1 MSISFRYGKGVLCYS
16 VIIFQNR
23 SWCKMSYFPT
33 LKYNSDFSNVLS
45 VFNNAI
51 NLYVSDSELSN
62 DF

>member
-1 MSISFRYGKGVLCYS
+1 MSITFRYGKAVLCYS
-16 VIIFQNR
+16 VIIFQNS

-33 LKYNSDFSNVLS
+33 FNCNSDLSNVLI

-51 NLYVSDSELSN
+51 NLYVSDSEISN